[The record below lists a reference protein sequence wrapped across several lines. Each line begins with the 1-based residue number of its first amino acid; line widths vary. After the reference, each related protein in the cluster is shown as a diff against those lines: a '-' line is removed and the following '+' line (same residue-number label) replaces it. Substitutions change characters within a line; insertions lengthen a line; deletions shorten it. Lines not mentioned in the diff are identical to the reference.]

1 MNNTNNKIGT
11 PLDYLSADKRPFV
24 NEIKPINKI
33 TTNVERYVN
42 FFGYKHPSISPP
54 DWLAPTY
61 ENKQI
66 IVKLN
71 NY

>member
-1 MNNTNNKIGT
+1 MNIANNKIGT
-11 PLDYLSADKRPFV
+11 PLDYISADKSPFV
-24 NEIKPINKI
+24 KEIKPINKI
-33 TTNVERYVN
+33 TTNVARYVN
-42 FFGYKHPSISPP
+42 FFGYKHPAINPP

-66 IVKLN
+66 TIKLN